1 MVTELSAFSW
11 KGHSSNL
18 VEVCLGRRIRHH
30 NASNL
35 SLWKYLKIDSTL
47 EEAFT
52 EDLDKSRYVR
62 TWHSR
67 NHEFYKLPYLI
78 FQLVRPWAHFSVS
91 WVRETDLRD

>member
-52 EDLDKSRYVR
+52 EDLDKSRTCVHDILAMMNFTNCR
-62 TWHSR
+62 T
-67 NHEFYKLPYLI
+67 
-78 FQLVRPWAHFSVS
+78 
-91 WVRETDLRD
+91 